1 MGDFGSVGKN
11 SSWSS
16 VAITQAI
23 AIVVFVVVPIVI
35 TLVAPISTLE
45 FQKSGAATEVVLRRY
60 ALIFV
65 PWRTERV
72 ENVKRLRADITEEV
86 HYANTAENRRR
97 GRKGTSY
104 ATGQLAIIGDGPEV
118 IVQAAPELSKEISA
132 RFDQFAK
139 GAGAGPETIPVYASW
154 GLSYVL
160 GGVVTFLCGLY
171 LFGATVAV
179 IQYLWRLM
187 RTTPAP

>member
-1 MGDFGSVGKN
+1 MGDFKSIGARA
-11 SSWSS
+11 SWKD
-16 VAITQAI
+16 VAITQTI
-23 AIVVFVVVPIVI
+23 AIIVFVVVPIVI
-35 TLVAPISTLE
+35 TLVAPLSTLE
-45 FQKSGAATEVVLRRY
+45 FVKSGASTDVVVHRY

-72 ENVKRLRADITEEV
+72 ENVKRLRADITDEV

-104 ATGQLAIIGDGPEV
+104 ATGQLAIIGDGPEA
-118 IVQAAPELSKEISA
+118 IVQASPELAKEVSA

-139 GAGAGPETIPVYASW
+139 GASAGPEIVPVYASW

-160 GGVVTFLCGLY
+160 GGVVTFVFGLY
-171 LFGATVAV
+171 VFGATVAV
-179 IQYLWRLM
+179 LQLSLKSVRISNR
-187 RTTPAP
+187 